1 MASAQHVLKEAVHE
15 ARLIL
20 SSPSLGTPDDIRSL
34 LRLAEAALDAGDGDL
49 PNDAVLAA
57 PLHATTLAR
66 LGLVPL
72 EPAYID

>member
-1 MASAQHVLKEAVHE
+1 MASAQHVLNEAVHE
-15 ARLIL
+15 AKLL
-20 SSPSLGTPDDIRSL
+20 LLSPSLGTTEDLRSL

-66 LGLVPL
+66 LGLAPL
-72 EPAYID
+72 EPACVD

>member
-1 MASAQHVLKEAVHE
+1 MASAHHVLKEAVHE
-15 ARLIL
+15 ARLLL

-57 PLHATTLAR
+57 PLHATTLTR
-66 LGLVPL
+66 LGVAPL
-72 EPAYID
+72 